1 MAASIQSGELVAEL
15 EKPEPLWPPKAGSTR
30 GSSDDEEEET
40 PYVISRK
47 WVADFK
53 TYYDQVRGCR
63 ECSARIGIKFTGH
76 RAPAFHSS
84 C

>member
-15 EKPEPLWPPKAGSTR
+15 EKPEPLWPAKAGAAR
-30 GSSDDEEEET
+30 GSSDDEAEET

-53 TYYDQVRGCR
+53 TYYDQVRGCTEYSTR
-63 ECSARIGIKFTGH
+63 RSI
-76 RAPAFHSS
+76 AFEGYEPW
-84 C
+84 